1 METPDLTTLVE
12 EDTHTAEKIKYM
24 YSSVLND
31 LDAMAH
37 SMAYAA
43 RRATIRQAEQAIV
56 ALENRNQDQAKAL
69 ELALDTLR
77 RIAQWT
83 GEFPEVKDSNGK
95 KCSYAYL
102 YGSNGERDFMRDL
115 AYQTVVKITTPK

>member
-1 METPDLTTLVE
+1 MNEPDLTTLVE
-12 EDTHTAEKIKYM
+12 EDTHTVEKIKYM

-56 ALENRNQDQAKAL
+56 ALENRTQDQAKAL
-69 ELALDTLR
+69 ELALATLR

-83 GEFPEVKDSNGK
+83 GE
-95 KCSYAYL
+95 
-102 YGSNGERDFMRDL
+102 RDFIRDL
-115 AYQTVVKITTPK
+115 AYQTVVKITTAK